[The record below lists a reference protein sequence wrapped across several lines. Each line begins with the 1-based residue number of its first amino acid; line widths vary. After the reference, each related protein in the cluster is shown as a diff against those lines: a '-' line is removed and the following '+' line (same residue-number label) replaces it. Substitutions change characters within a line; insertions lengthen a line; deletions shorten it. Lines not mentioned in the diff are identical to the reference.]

1 VWIRLNYTTVKGAF
15 VISLDFELHWG
26 VRDLFPLS
34 GAYTANLEGA
44 RTAVPKMLEL
54 FEQFDIAATWAT
66 VGFLFARSKEELLSF
81 YPKIKPV
88 YTDKK
93 YDPYLEPIGKGEHDD
108 PLHYA
113 PSLIEQIIHTPKQ
126 EVGTHTFSHY
136 YCLEAGQTAEA
147 FRDDLLSAIAIAKTW
162 NINIRSIIFP
172 RNQVNP
178 EYVKIMLET
187 GITIYRDNEPSW
199 FYGAGAMDEH
209 SLPKRAGRMID
220 SYVPLTTHN
229 LGEWQNIKQS
239 NGLYN
244 IPSSRFLRSYNP
256 KAAPLEALR
265 LHRICQGITQAAKE
279 NKIYHLWW
287 HPHNFGIYQEENLN
301 FLRKILEH
309 VSKCRENYGMQSL
322 GMLDVVKKLENEKI

>member
-1 VWIRLNYTTVKGAF
+1 MKGAF

-26 VRDLFPLS
+26 VRDQFPLQ

-44 RTAVPKMLEL
+44 RTAVPKMLRL

-66 VGFLFARSKEELLSF
+66 VGFLFARSKEELFSY
-81 YPKIKPV
+81 YPKIKPS

-93 YDPYLEPIGKGEHDD
+93 YDPYQEPIGNGEQDD

-113 PSLIEQIIHTPKQ
+113 PSLIEQIKNTPKQ
-126 EVGTHTFSHY
+126 EIGTHTFSHY
-136 YCLEAGQTAEA
+136 YCLEAGQSSKA

-162 NINIRSIIFP
+162 DVEIRSIIFP

-199 FYGAGAMDEH
+199 FYSAAATEDH

-220 SYVPLTTHN
+220 TYVPLTPHH
-229 LGEWQNIKQS
+229 LGEWQSIQQS

-244 IPSSRFLRSYNP
+244 IPSSRFLRPYTS
-256 KAAPLEALR
+256 KLAALESLR

-287 HPHNFGIYQEENLN
+287 HPHNMGVQQEENLQ
-301 FLRKILEH
+301 FLQKILEH
-309 VSKCRENYGMQSL
+309 VGMCKEKYGMQSL
-322 GMLDVVKKLENEKI
+322 GMLDIVKQLGHD

>member
-1 VWIRLNYTTVKGAF
+1 MNGAF

-26 VRDLFPLS
+26 VRDQFLVN

-54 FEQFDIAATWAT
+54 FEKFDVAVTWAT

-81 YPKIKPV
+81 YPNVRPN

-93 YDPYLEPIGKGEHDD
+93 YDPYRELLGNGEEDD

-113 PSLIEQIIHTPKQ
+113 PSLLEQIKTTPKQ
-126 EVGTHTFSHY
+126 EIGTHTFSHY

-147 FRDDLLSAIAIAKTW
+147 FRYDLLSAIAIAKIWDLEIHT
-162 NINIRSIIFP
+162 IIFP

-178 EYVKIMLET
+178 EYVKILLEL

-199 FYGAGAMDEH
+199 FYSAAATDEH
-209 SLPKRAGRMID
+209 SLPKRAGRLID
-220 SYVPLTTHN
+220 TYVPLTPHN
-229 LGEWQNIKQS
+229 LGEWEKIKQA

-244 IPSSRFLRSYNP
+244 IPSSRFLRPYSP
-256 KAAPLEALR
+256 KLAGLESLR
-265 LHRICQGITQAAKE
+265 LHRICQGITRAAKE

-287 HPHNFGIYQEENLN
+287 HPHNFGIYQDENLA
-301 FLRKILEH
+301 FLKKILGH
-309 VSKCRENYGMQSL
+309 VAKCREQYGLESLTMQ
-322 GMLDVVKKLENEKI
+322 GVVERLENKKSSSQ

>member
-1 VWIRLNYTTVKGAF
+1 MNGAF

-26 VRDLFPLS
+26 VRDQFLVN

-54 FEQFDIAATWAT
+54 FEKFDVAVTWAT

-81 YPKIKPV
+81 YPNVRPN

-93 YDPYLEPIGKGEHDD
+93 YDPYRELLGNGEEDD

-113 PSLIEQIIHTPKQ
+113 PSLLEQIKTTPKQ
-126 EVGTHTFSHY
+126 EIGTHTFSHY

-147 FRDDLLSAIAIAKTW
+147 FRYDLLSAIAIAKIWDLEIHT
-162 NINIRSIIFP
+162 IIFP

-178 EYVKIMLET
+178 EYVKILLEL

-199 FYGAGAMDEH
+199 FYSAAATDEH
-209 SLPKRAGRMID
+209 SLPKRAGRLID
-220 SYVPLTTHN
+220 TYVPLTPHN
-229 LGEWQNIKQS
+229 LGEWEKIKQA

-244 IPSSRFLRSYNP
+244 IPSSRFLRPYSP
-256 KAAPLEALR
+256 KLAGLESLR
-265 LHRICQGITQAAKE
+265 LHRICQGITRAAKE

-287 HPHNFGIYQEENLN
+287 HPHNFGIYQDENLA
-301 FLRKILEH
+301 FLKKILGH
-309 VSKCRENYGMQSL
+309 VAKCREEYGLESLTMQ
-322 GMLDVVKKLENEKI
+322 GVVERLENKKSSSQ

>member
-1 VWIRLNYTTVKGAF
+1 VTFNTTGAF
-15 VISLDFELHWG
+15 VTSLDFELHWG
-26 VRDLFPLS
+26 VRDQFPLN

-54 FEQFDIAATWAT
+54 FERYDIAATWAT

-81 YPKIKPV
+81 YPKIKPE
-88 YTDKK
+88 YRDKK
-93 YDPYLEPIGKGEHDD
+93 YDPYLEPLGNGEQDD

-113 PSLIEQIIHTPKQ
+113 PSLIEQIKNTPKQ
-126 EVGTHTFSHY
+126 EISTHTFSHY

-162 NINIRSIIFP
+162 NIDIRSIIFP

-178 EYVKIMLET
+178 EYVKILLEL

-199 FYGAGAMDEH
+199 FYSAGATEDH
-209 SLPKRAGRMID
+209 SLPKRAGRLLD
-220 SYVPLTTHN
+220 TYVPLTAHT
-229 LGEWQNIKQS
+229 LGEWQSIKQS

-244 IPSSRFLRSYNP
+244 IPSSRFLRPYNP
-256 KAAPLEALR
+256 KAASLESLR

-287 HPHNFGIYQEENLN
+287 HPHNFGIHQEENVA
-301 FLRKILEH
+301 FLKKILGH
-309 VSKCRENYGMQSL
+309 VATCRTKYGMQSL
-322 GMLDVVKKLENEKI
+322 GMLDVVKQLEK

>member
-1 VWIRLNYTTVKGAF
+1 MNGAF

-26 VRDLFPLS
+26 VRDQYPLQGS
-34 GAYTANLEGA
+34 YTANLEGA

-54 FEQFDIAATWAT
+54 FEHYDIAATWAT

-81 YPKIKPV
+81 YPKIKPS

-93 YDPYLEPIGKGEHDD
+93 YDPYLEPLGNGEQDD

-113 PSLIEQIIHTPKQ
+113 PSLIELIKNTPKQ
-126 EVGTHTFSHY
+126 EIGTHTFSHY

-147 FRDDLLSAIAIAKTW
+147 FRDDLLSSIAIAKSW
-162 NINIRSIIFP
+162 DIDIRSIIFP

-187 GITIYRDNEPSW
+187 GITIYRDNEASW
-199 FYGAGAMDEH
+199 FYSAGATDEH

-220 SYVPLTTHN
+220 TYVPLTAHN
-229 LGEWQNIKQS
+229 LGEWENIKRS

-244 IPSSRFLRSYNP
+244 IPSSRFLRPYSP
-256 KAAPLEALR
+256 RLALLETLR
-265 LHRICQGITQAAKE
+265 LHRICQGITKAAKE
-279 NKIYHLWW
+279 KKIYHLWW
-287 HPHNFGIYQEENLN
+287 HPHNFGIHQEENVA
-301 FLRKILEH
+301 FLKKILEH
-309 VSKCRENYGMQSL
+309 VLMCRKKYGMQSL
-322 GMLDVVKKLENEKI
+322 GMLEVVKELEN

>member
-1 VWIRLNYTTVKGAF
+1 MKGAF

-26 VRDLFPLS
+26 VRDQFALQ

-44 RTAVPKMLEL
+44 RIAVPKILKL

-81 YPKIKPV
+81 YPKIKPD
-88 YTDKK
+88 YRDKK
-93 YDPYLEPIGKGEHDD
+93 YDPYLEPLGNGEQDD

-113 PSLIEQIIHTPKQ
+113 PSLIEQIKQTPRQ
-126 EVGTHTFSHY
+126 EIATHTFSHY

-162 NINIRSIIFP
+162 DVQIRSIIFP

-178 EYVKIMLET
+178 EYVKILLGT

-199 FYGAGAMDEH
+199 FYGAGATDEH

-220 SYVPLTTHN
+220 TYVPLTSHH
-229 LGEWQNIKQS
+229 LGEWEKIKQA

-244 IPSSRFLRSYNP
+244 IPSSRFLRPYNP
-256 KAAPLEALR
+256 KLAALESLR
-265 LHRICQGITQAAKE
+265 LHRICQGISQAAKE
-279 NKIYHLWW
+279 NKLYHLWW
-287 HPHNFGIYQEENLN
+287 HPHNMGIQQEENLK
-301 FLRKILEH
+301 FLQKILEH
-309 VSKCRENYGMQSL
+309 VTKCREKYGMQSL
-322 GMLDVVKKLENEKI
+322 GMLDVVKKLVNE

>member
-1 VWIRLNYTTVKGAF
+1 MSGAF

-26 VRDLFPLS
+26 VRDLFPS
-34 GAYTANLEGA
+34 QGVYTANLLGA
-44 RTAVPKMLEL
+44 RTAVPKMLGL

-66 VGFLFARSKEELLSF
+66 VGFLFARSKEELHSF
-81 YPKIKPV
+81 YPKIKPD
-88 YTDKK
+88 YTYKK
-93 YDPYLEPIGKGEHDD
+93 YDPYLEPIGNSEKDD

-113 PSLIEQIIHTPKQ
+113 PSLIEQIKNTPKQ
-126 EVGTHTFSHY
+126 EIGTHTFSHY

-162 NINIRSIIFP
+162 DIDLRSIIFP

-178 EYVKIMLET
+178 EYIKIMLAA

-199 FYGAGAMDEH
+199 FYSAGASDEH

-220 SYVPLTTHN
+220 TYIPLTTHN
-229 LGEWQNIKQS
+229 LGEWEKVKQS

-244 IPSSRFLRSYNP
+244 IPSSRFLRPYQP
-256 KAAPLEALR
+256 KLASLEPLR
-265 LHRICQGITQAAKE
+265 LHRIGQGITQAAKE

-287 HPHNFGIYQEENLN
+287 HPHNMGILQEENLQ
-301 FLRKILEH
+301 FLQRILEH
-309 VSKCRENYGMQSL
+309 VASCREKYGMQSL
-322 GMLDVVKKLENEKI
+322 GMLEVVQQLEN